1 MVAIHKGDTR
11 EMSTQKVNEL
21 GSSIRKLSNEMVEL
35 CHCGFDYMEVKAKFD
50 SELLSLI
57 NLALDGEETVTKLL
71 GVIKE
76 YEREVV

>member
-1 MVAIHKGDTR
+1 
-11 EMSTQKVNEL
+11 MSAQKVNEL
-21 GSSIRKLSNEMVEL
+21 GSSIRKLHNEMMEL
-35 CHCGFDYMEVKAKFD
+35 SHCGFDYMEVKTKFD

-57 NLALDGEETVTKLL
+57 NLALDGEETVSKLL